1 MLDILCHGSLY
12 DRPEYMKKETEKRT
26 QKDFFISDIYHTEKN
41 LFLFLF
47 SALVWGSS
55 VKHAPQKVGKDHL
68 LNDEDVVQ
76 IVKK

>member
-1 MLDILCHGSLY
+1 
-12 DRPEYMKKETEKRT
+12 MKKERNRIKHL
-26 QKDFFISDIYHTEKN
+26 DGF
-41 LFLFLF
+41 LLFLF